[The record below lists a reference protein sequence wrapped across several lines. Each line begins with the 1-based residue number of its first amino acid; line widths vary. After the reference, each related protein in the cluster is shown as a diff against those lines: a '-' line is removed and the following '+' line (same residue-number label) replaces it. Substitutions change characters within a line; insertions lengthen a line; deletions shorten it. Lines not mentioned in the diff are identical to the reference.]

1 MQYTTADVAQLLGL
15 SPQQIRRFVH
25 AGFIRPVYGARGGFL
40 FSFQDLILLRTAA
53 VLRKANISASRTLR
67 TLRSLRQQ
75 LPSGR
80 SLTEVR
86 ITADGT
92 DVVVH
97 DGTTAWHP
105 ESGQLLLDF
114 TVSDLA
120 AKAEPIAKKRFRLDQ
135 DFSATEWF
143 ETGLELE
150 IVAPLE
156 ARQAYVRVLTLDPRH
171 ADAHVNL
178 GRLLHEEGRTVE
190 AATHYL
196 QALRYD
202 AGHTTAAFNLGVAME
217 DLGRTSEAM
226 KAYQQC
232 IAADPAF
239 ADAHFN
245 LAALLEKIGDQRGAI
260 RHLTKYR
267 RLSGTDVP

>member
-1 MQYTTADVAQLLGL
+1 MQYTTSDVSQLLGL
-15 SPQQIRRFVH
+15 SPQQIRRFVRT
-25 AGFIRPVYGARGGFL
+25 GFIRPVRGARGGFL

-53 VLRKANISASRTLR
+53 ALRKANISSSRTLR

-86 ITADGT
+86 ITVDGS

-105 ESGQLLLDF
+105 DSGQLLLDF

-120 AKAEPIAKKRFRLDQ
+120 AKAEPIAKKRFRLD
-135 DFSATEWF
+135 
-143 ETGLELE
+143 
-150 IVAPLE
+150 PK
-156 ARQAYVRVLTLDPRH
+156 H

-178 GRLLHEEGRTVE
+178 GRLLHEEGHTVE

-217 DLGRTSEAM
+217 DLGRVSEAM
-226 KAYQQC
+226 RAYQQC
-232 IAADPAF
+232 IAADSSF
-239 ADAHFN
+239 ADAHYN
-245 LAALLEKIGDQRGAI
+245 LAAVLEKIGDQRGAI

-267 RLSGTDVP
+267 RLSGTSGS